1 MIGDFLATI
10 KARWRL
16 ELGIVLAVMLL
27 VFVWIWM
34 TPKVYS
40 ASASLL
46 YDVTQPEPIA
56 AGGSS
61 PSDDE
66 LLGTQA
72 DVIRSETIA
81 AAVVDRTGLGSSPN
95 LIDQWRRA
103 TNGAVEFNAW
113 MGKRLLGSLLVTPIK
128 GSRVLGVEY
137 HAADPVFAAQMANAF
152 ATTYVE
158 ERLRMQTDPAKTYA
172 QWFEER
178 TREVRQKLDKA
189 QGALTAFQRR
199 TGIVDS
205 GSLDAEA
212 NRLTAL
218 SSSLVGAETSAATV
232 GAKTGGSASQSN
244 DVQSSPVVQ
253 QLRSQIASQ
262 TAQIAQMRATMGPNH
277 PAMLAANAEIG
288 ALKSKLATE
297 IGEATRSL
305 KLASNSASATASDL
319 RGKLNEQRGRMLSL
333 AGDRGELI
341 GLQRD
346 VDSARANFDAVTQ
359 RLNSMRLQSSVP
371 STNVRQ
377 LDSALPPVLP
387 SSPNVPL
394 RVVLGLAFGV
404 LLAVGIVGLLEFWRP
419 RVRTEE
425 GLENATNIVVLTNVN
440 FSGSTTERRLIG
452 QVA

>member
-1 MIGDFLATI
+1 MIRDFIATI

-27 VFVWIWM
+27 VFAWIWT
-34 TPKVYS
+34 TPKTYS
-40 ASASLL
+40 ATASLL
-46 YDVTQPEPIA
+46 YDVTQPEPV
-56 AGGSS
+56 AGGGSAQ
-61 PSDDE
+61 SDDE

-81 AAVVDRTGLGSSPN
+81 AAVVDRVGLASSPD
-95 LIDQWRRA
+95 LVDQWRRA
-103 TNGAVEFNAW
+103 TNGSVEFNAW
-113 MGKRLLGSLLVTPIK
+113 MGKRLLGNLVLNPIK

-137 HAADPVFAAQMANAF
+137 HASDPAFAAQMANAF
-152 ATTYVE
+152 AGTYVE
-158 ERLRMQTDPAKTYA
+158 ERLRMQTDPAKTYT

-178 TREVRQKLDKA
+178 TREVRQNLEKA

-232 GAKTGGSASQSN
+232 GAKAGAGASQSN

-253 QLRSQIASQ
+253 QLRSEIASQ

-277 PAMLAANAEIG
+277 PAMLAANAQLA
-288 ALKSKLATE
+288 ALNRKLATE
-297 IGEATRSL
+297 IGEATRAL
-305 KLASNSASATASDL
+305 RLASNSASATAGDL
-319 RGKLNEQRGRMLSL
+319 RSKLNEQRGRMLGL
-333 AGDRGELI
+333 AADRSELI

-346 VDSARANFDAVTQ
+346 VDSARAAYDAVTQ
-359 RLNSMRLQSSVP
+359 RLMSMRLQSSVP
-371 STNVRQ
+371 STNVKQ
-377 LDSALPPVLP
+377 LDTALPPVLP
-387 SSPNVPL
+387 SSPNVPM

-404 LLAVGIVGLLEFWRP
+404 LLALGVVALLEFLRP

-425 GLENATNIVVLTNVN
+425 GLEHATNIVVLTNVN
-440 FSGSTTERRLIG
+440 FSGSTTERRLIE
-452 QVA
+452 QAA